1 MSKIIFKLLRDAFNT
16 IKIKYQS
23 NKGFNSISDFKYF
36 FQLFIIR
43 FFFGNT
49 KIRNLIKANKIDE
62 EVWSSIFITPE
73 SSKNILK
80 ELVNDGCSH
89 LLKLKDGSFK
99 DIKNETLQNMQ
110 FPNAI
115 FFDGKNKLLNK
126 QNFFDLPS
134 LESFLV
140 QNNIYIIKNEL
151 MINNLLKFKELFT
164 NNFFLSIAQNYLGS
178 KKITVSASL
187 FATNNT
193 TQNKL
198 SENSRITLKNK
209 SAQSYHFDVDFKKFF
224 KIVIY
229 LTNVESELDGA
240 HIFIPGTH
248 VKKLSNHYVTDRFSD
263 DDIERSYETKKT
275 FTGKAGSL
283 FFVDT
288 FGIHKGSSVERNFRT
303 AVLIEFG
310 KDHFQYS
317 KNSIFI

>member
-1 MSKIIFKLLRDAFNT
+1 MTKIIFKLLRDAFIT

-23 NKGFNSISDFKYF
+23 NKGLNSISYFKYY

-49 KIRNLIKANKIDE
+49 KIRNLIKANKFNE

-80 ELVNDGCSH
+80 ELVNDGCSYV
-89 LLKLKDGSFK
+89 LKLKDDNFE
-99 DIKNETLQNMQ
+99 DIKNETLLNMQ
-110 FPNAI
+110 CPNAI

-134 LESFLV
+134 LENFLV
-140 QNNIYIIKNEL
+140 QNNIYMLKNEL
-151 MINNLLKFKELFT
+151 VINNLLKFKELFT
-164 NNFFLSIAQNYLGS
+164 NNFFLNIAQNYFGS
-178 KKITVSASL
+178 KKITVSASI
-187 FATNNT
+187 FSTNNSA
-193 TQNKL
+193 QNKL
-198 SENSRITLKNK
+198 SEDSRKALKHK

-224 KIVIY
+224 KIIIY
-229 LTNVESELDGA
+229 FTDVESELDGA

-248 VKKLSNHYVTDRFSD
+248 IKKHSNHYVTDRFSD
-263 DDIERSYETKKT
+263 DDIERSYDRKKT

-288 FGIHKGSSVERNFRT
+288 FGIHKGSTVEKNFRT
-303 AVLIEFG
+303 AVLVEYG

-317 KNSIFI
+317 KNAIFI